1 VLTAVTQELLRR
13 GKELDILPTNES
25 SENLLRIQHT
35 VLFLPILSLV
45 VVLEL
50 A

>member
-1 VLTAVTQELLRR
+1 VVTQELLRR
-13 GKELDILPTNES
+13 GKELDILPTNDS

-35 VLFLPILSLV
+35 VLLPILSLV